1 MGDILHI
8 GFEVARSDRPHPD
21 GIEPDASLGP
31 FFPEADRSRTRRQAG
46 PGKRRCPHSCA
57 YFRDGTEAI
66 ACVGPERYRNWRMI
80 LGGMA
85 YDFDGGWLS
94 AGQIIAYKRA
104 PDGIPWR
111 PWTREHQYTD
121 VAPVLTGRLNWLHD
135 QAVYSE

>member
-8 GFEVARSDRPHPD
+8 GFEVAAPIDRIPMASSLMQVLARSSPK
-21 GIEPDASLGP
+21 LTV
-31 FFPEADRSRTRRQAG
+31 RTRRQAG
-46 PGKRRCPHSCA
+46 PGKRLCPHSCA

-66 ACVGPERYRNWRMI
+66 ACAGPERYRNWSMI

-104 PDGIPWR
+104 ADGIPWR

-121 VAPVLTGRLNWLHD
+121 VAPVLTGRLNWSHD